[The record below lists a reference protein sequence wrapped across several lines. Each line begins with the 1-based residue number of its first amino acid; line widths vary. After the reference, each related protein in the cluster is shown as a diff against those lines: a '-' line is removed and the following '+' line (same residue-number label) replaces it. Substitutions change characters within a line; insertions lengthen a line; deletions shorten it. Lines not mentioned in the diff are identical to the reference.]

1 MRILLIY
8 GETHEMPDCLIEELG
23 EDGVLRLRLNRPDK
37 LNALDPELLDALIDA
52 QRSVAE
58 KDEVRVVLLSGE
70 GRSFC
75 AGADLHHTL
84 SIHPDRNLLRD
95 ILSRLRDAVT
105 GFERINQ
112 PVIGALHGHVLAG
125 GLELAMGCDI
135 LLAARSAQIGDQ
147 HIRRNLIPGG
157 GNTQRIPRHLGKARA
172 LDLLLT
178 GRWLSAQEACDCGL
192 VSRVCDDEILEGE
205 AEALARELAESS
217 PQALREI
224 KRLTHLA
231 YSTPLADG
239 LELEIDASVRYF
251 TSDELTESLN
261 EFKARSGRG
270 S

>member
-1 MRILLIY
+1 M
-8 GETHEMPDCLIEELG
+8 TDCLIRELTD
-23 EDGVLRLRLNRPDK
+23 DGVLRLRLNRPAK
-37 LNALDPELLDALIDA
+37 LNALDPGLLDELIDA

-58 KDEVRVVLLSGE
+58 KDEVRVVVLSGE

-84 SIHPDRNLLRD
+84 AIHPDRNLLRET
-95 ILSRLRDAVT
+95 LSRLRDAVT
-105 GFERINQ
+105 GFERIDQ
-112 PVIGALHGHVLAG
+112 PVIAALHGHVLAG

-135 LLAARSAQIGDQ
+135 LVAARSAQIGDQ

-172 LDLLLT
+172 LDLLMT
-178 GRWLSAQEACDCGL
+178 GRWLSAPEALDAGL
-192 VSRVCDDEILEGE
+192 ISRVCDDEALGAEV
-205 AEALARELAESS
+205 EALAGELAESS
-217 PQALREI
+217 PRAMREI

-239 LELEIDASVRYF
+239 LELEIDATVRYF
-251 TSDELTESLN
+251 TSDELTESLE
-261 EFKARSGRG
+261 EFKARGAPG